1 MFSMTA
7 PATVVDINSLL
18 VVEPGYRSGRPCLR
32 GTGIT
37 VHNVAMHH
45 MAGTTVEEM
54 AASNP
59 DLDPGLFHAAL
70 AYYFANRAKVE
81 AEIEA
86 DVQWEERE
94 RRKFPNGVTRENAHL
109 LELPD

>member
-1 MFSMTA
+1 MISMTA
-7 PATVVDINSLL
+7 PATVVDIGSLL

-45 MAGTTVEEM
+45 MAGMSVEDM
-54 AASNP
+54 AAGNP
-59 DLDPGLFHAAL
+59 DLDVSLFHAAL

-94 RRKFPNGVTRENAHL
+94 RKKFPNGVTSESAHL
-109 LELPD
+109 FELPD